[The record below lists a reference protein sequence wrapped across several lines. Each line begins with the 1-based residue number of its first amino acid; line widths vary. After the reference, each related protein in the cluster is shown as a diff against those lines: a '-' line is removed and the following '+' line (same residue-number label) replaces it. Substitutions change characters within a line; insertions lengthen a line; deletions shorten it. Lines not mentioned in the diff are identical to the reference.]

1 MNAEVIPLRG
11 RCHKCRVPRLRTAR
25 TIFETLCDDC
35 FEAAIAF
42 MVEEKKLFEALIA
55 RGIDRGTANVM
66 MIAKHNHER
75 YLETPTMSYLDS
87 TSAKPGDP

>member
-1 MNAEVIPLRG
+1 
-11 RCHKCRVPRLRTAR
+11 
-25 TIFETLCDDC
+25 
-35 FEAAIAF
+35 